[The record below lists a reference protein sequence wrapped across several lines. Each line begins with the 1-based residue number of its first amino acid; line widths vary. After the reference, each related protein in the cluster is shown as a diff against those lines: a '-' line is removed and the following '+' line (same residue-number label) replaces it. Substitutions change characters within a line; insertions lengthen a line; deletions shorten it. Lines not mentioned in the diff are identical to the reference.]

1 MKTKFIILILTC
13 SFYCINTSYS
23 QNTISLNTISNSG
36 YDLSRHSKIDV
47 VCNLPDSNNLGYIS
61 SDIPNDRKFIKP
73 SGTVTAWLQ
82 NFVNHQFGVNANS
95 KADAL
100 LWVIQDLSM
109 GKDSTQKQAYSFVK
123 LKADIY
129 SGNELNCQLINTF
142 DSTWVTSDDVN
153 ADFGKMIA
161 QSFVELYKNSFG
173 QRRRTA
179 NIRFQQ
185 SSVKLTGT
193 KNDIISKVK
202 AAKSDAIVKANEYA
216 NGVYLSFDEFKNNSP
231 SVRSFYTDVNST
243 TNKVSVYQ
251 IAVDSSSRLIQNA
264 WGLSVNNELY
274 FYADGQLYP
283 IERSGN
289 TFYMAKYLPFRTRSN
304 QAIYWRNYVGA
315 KQPDNNPYN
324 DAHVLRKNVLTAKG
338 VSLEATH
345 LDFDLEDFTY

>member
-1 MKTKFIILILTC
+1 MKKTFLILLIT
-13 SFYCINTSYS
+13 FNFFGNKSYS
-23 QNTISLNTISNSG
+23 QKTISLNTISNNSN
-36 YDLSRHSKIDV
+36 DLSRHSKIDV
-47 VCNLPDSNNLGYIS
+47 VCNLPDSNNLGYIP
-61 SDIPNDRKFIKP
+61 SDILNNRKNIKS
-73 SGTVTAWLQ
+73 SGAITTWFQ
-82 NFVNHQFGVNANS
+82 NFVNNQFGSNANS

-129 SGNELNCQLINTF
+129 SGNELNYQLINTF
-142 DSTWVTSDDVN
+142 DSTWVTTDAN

-173 QRRRTA
+173 QRKGPA

-185 SSVKLTGT
+185 SFAKLTGT
-193 KNDIISKVK
+193 KNDITAKIK
-202 AAKSDAIVKANEYA
+202 ASNRDAIVKANEYA
-216 NGVYLSFDEFKNNSP
+216 DGVYLSFDEFKNNSP

-243 TNKVSVYQ
+243 TNKVSIYQ
-251 IAVDSSSRLIQNA
+251 IAVDSSSQLIQNA

-274 FYADGQLYP
+274 FYTDGQLYP
-283 IERSGN
+283 IEKSGN
-289 TFYMAKYLPFRTRSN
+289 TFYMAKYLPFRTRKN

-315 KQPDNNPYN
+315 KQTDNNPYN
-324 DAHVLRKNVLTAKG
+324 DAHVLRKNVLTTKG